1 MHLRSRFF
9 LGWLVAGLVS
19 ASAQIPVLKR
29 SDVVFMYQAGR
40 PAYQEYGGTV
50 LAWGG
55 RPTPATLADAK
66 DVKFFGSV
74 GMVTEFNRYCQRFP
88 TNYEQGLCR
97 DLNGQP
103 FKVPWLT
110 DHQYRGIPYWWCCT
124 HQPLFRQY
132 ISERVTDTVQAGA
145 YGVHVDDHLGTA
157 GSLWSGGCFC
167 DRCVEGFRGEVRNLP
182 PEELARLQIP
192 NADTYDYRKI
202 VQEWV
207 ARQPGRKPQSHP
219 LYERFRSYQLRDA
232 AQFMMDLRQLAAQT
246 AGHPV
251 PMSANACLLWGPH
264 LNDYLALDYFSAEI
278 EHHAPQRRL
287 DDSPVVAYR
296 VADAVGRP
304 LASTASG
311 QDWAYIKEQNLPG
324 LVQSWVALSYA
335 AGHCLM
341 VPYRQWCYTT
351 AKGTHWYEGP
361 KEKFAPL
368 FQFVRQHA
376 VLFDDFDNLP
386 DLTLAFAHRT
396 FAAQG
401 QQIVR
406 ACNQLAAAHLSYR
419 LLLGGDD
426 VVDHPLPAAALR
438 ASPRLLVLEPKDF
451 TPADQRLL
459 ATLPE
464 SQTRLANVAQA
475 LTNIVP
481 AVRLESEAAV
491 RLFPRVKP
499 GAAVI
504 HLVNW
509 NYDAARDGVVP
520 VRNLRLKLDLAGLGL
535 PGATEARVHSP
546 GAQPQTLRLDNATL
560 TVPELHL
567 WSVLELR
574 TGPGVAQ

>member
-202 VQEWV
+202 DQHR
-207 ARQPGRKPQSHP
+207 AG
-219 LYERFRSYQLRDA
+219 
-232 AQFMMDLRQLAAQT
+232 LAAQ
-246 AGHPV
+246 
-251 PMSANACLLWGPH
+251 
-264 LNDYLALDYFSAEI
+264 
-278 EHHAPQRRL
+278 
-287 DDSPVVAYR
+287 
-296 VADAVGRP
+296 AVG
-304 LASTASG
+304 A
-311 QDWAYIKEQNLPG
+311 
-324 LVQSWVALSYA
+324 
-335 AGHCLM
+335 
-341 VPYRQWCYTT
+341 
-351 AKGTHWYEGP
+351 
-361 KEKFAPL
+361 
-368 FQFVRQHA
+368 
-376 VLFDDFDNLP
+376 
-386 DLTLAFAHRT
+386 
-396 FAAQG
+396 
-401 QQIVR
+401 
-406 ACNQLAAAHLSYR
+406 
-419 LLLGGDD
+419 
-426 VVDHPLPAAALR
+426 
-438 ASPRLLVLEPKDF
+438 
-451 TPADQRLL
+451 
-459 ATLPE
+459 
-464 SQTRLANVAQA
+464 
-475 LTNIVP
+475 
-481 AVRLESEAAV
+481 
-491 RLFPRVKP
+491 
-499 GAAVI
+499 
-504 HLVNW
+504 
-509 NYDAARDGVVP
+509 
-520 VRNLRLKLDLAGLGL
+520 
-535 PGATEARVHSP
+535 
-546 GAQPQTLRLDNATL
+546 
-560 TVPELHL
+560 
-567 WSVLELR
+567 
-574 TGPGVAQ
+574 